1 MANIIFCVHPI
12 AGSVNASLKIARDL
26 QTQGHNI
33 TYFGVR
39 DCEKFVAL
47 NGFAFST
54 LFEQWFPKGYF
65 EIDER
70 LKGLSFL
77 EQMQLA
83 RQFTQQMKG
92 FINGLMSG
100 DDTEFFNLV
109 KSIKPALIIT
119 VATHY
124 DSFIWSLL
132 AHKAGINNIYLHDTL
147 CNTQTSGLPPITSN
161 IIPNNSVFAKIKIAL
176 AWQYFL
182 ISRFLIEGGYSL
194 LGLALSPCYGVKE
207 LAHYYQYPLNF
218 ITTASDMLAPKLKL
232 LELVTCPQDFE
243 FSNTPVQIGR
253 YYIEAGIDLERKQ
266 VDFPWEKIDT
276 SKPLIYLALGTLN
289 CLNPQ
294 TQINFYQIMIETAT
308 LYSEWQW
315 VIALG
320 NQLKVDQFN
329 NVPNN
334 VVLVNCAPQLALL
347 KTAKLMINH
356 GGTNTVKECI
366 LLGVPMISFPPAFDT
381 FGNTARIVHH
391 GLGLRG
397 DIKNLTVKKLQN
409 LINQITQTS
418 YYRLQIQLM
427 QKKFLA
433 MENAQVGV
441 NFINSLIKSSDL

>member
-12 AGSVNASLKIARDL
+12 AGSVNASLKLARDL
-26 QTQGHNI
+26 QAQGHNI

-39 DCEKFVAL
+39 DCEKLVAP
-47 NGFAFST
+47 NGFAFSA

-70 LKGLSFL
+70 LKGLHFL
-77 EQMQLA
+77 EQIQLA
-83 RQFTQQMKG
+83 RQFTQRMKR

-147 CNTQTSGLPPITSN
+147 CNTKSSGLPPITTN
-161 IIPNNSVFAKIKIAL
+161 IIPDNSLFSIIKINL
-176 AWQYFL
+176 SWQYFL

-194 LGLALSPCYGVKE
+194 LGLALNPCYGVQE
-207 LAHYYQYPLNF
+207 LAQHYQYPLDN
-218 ITTASDMLAPKLKL
+218 ITTQSDMLAPKLKL

-243 FSNTPVQIGR
+243 FSNTPVQTGR

-266 VDFPWEKIDT
+266 VDFPWEKMDND
-276 SKPLIYLALGTLN
+276 KPLVYCALGTMNYLK
-289 CLNPQ
+289 PQ
-294 TQINFYQIMIETAT
+294 TQINFYQTIIDTAK

-320 NQLKVDQFN
+320 NQLKAEQFN

-334 VVLVNCAPQLALL
+334 IILVNNAPQLALL
-347 KTAKLMINH
+347 KASKMMINH
-356 GGTNTVKECI
+356 GGTNTIKECI
-366 LLGVPMISFPPAFDT
+366 LLGVPMLSFPLGFDQ
-381 FGNTARIVHH
+381 FSNTARIVHH

-418 YYRLQIQLM
+418 YYRLQTKLM
-427 QKKFLA
+427 QKKFSA